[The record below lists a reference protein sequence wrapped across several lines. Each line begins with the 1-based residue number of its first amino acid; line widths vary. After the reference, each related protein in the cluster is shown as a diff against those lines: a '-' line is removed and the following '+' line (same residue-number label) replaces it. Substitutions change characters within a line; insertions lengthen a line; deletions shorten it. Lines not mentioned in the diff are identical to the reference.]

1 MVDHDA
7 SPYQKDHPGRW
18 WRPEIDKYRY
28 KKRAGWKREWDGMEW
43 EPIGS
48 GRRTKERQNEEGFE
62 GGRVGLGLQLYI
74 PVCM

>member
-7 SPYQKDHPGRW
+7 SSHQKDHPGRW
-18 WRPEIDKYRY
+18 WRPEIDKHRDKEETRFDLGVGDTMGSG
-28 KKRAGWKREWDGMEW
+28 KKRTRV
-43 EPIGS
+43 
-48 GRRTKERQNEEGFE
+48 RLNEERGFE